1 MDVDVQ
7 NIENST
13 MPCKHCEV
21 EFTTKSDLHDHIKIS
36 HTDNVDEIETHEKE
50 MPKENSEKN
59 PEKNP
64 EENPEENPEKN
75 PEKTPDEKPTENL
88 QIQATAVALTVQ
100 QALLNPAFIA
110 QFTLALKEA
119 EKSQKKIEL
128 DESKDYW
135 VEDEQFW
142 ICNACFFHSKSPP
155 GPLLVHKKG
164 NFGYV
169 SKKQKPSNIKTGK
182 KEHCENKL
190 HEWCVDEFEKK
201 EEKKIADKIKNE
213 IVGKKIIRNAL
224 LCFKRSLGS
233 EDFLAL
239 NEKDFLAEK
248 DIGNKIFNIAT
259 KNDSRAQYFKMR
271 GEVFELLSKKTKQFF
286 ETIEDIA
293 VTLDKGQLI
302 SNCLFGAVVST
313 KKPTIFFK
321 ELLPYIAC
329 KKKNFSLVFWSKW

>member
-1 MDVDVQ
+1 MDVDAQ

-13 MPCKHCEV
+13 MPCEHCGV
-21 EFTTKSDLHDHIKIS
+21 EFITKSDLHDHIRIT
-36 HTDNVDEIETHEKE
+36 HTDNVDEIETHERE

-59 PEKNP
+59 PEKYS
-64 EENPEENPEKN
+64 EKIPEKN
-75 PEKTPDEKPTENL
+75 PDEKPTENL
-88 QIQATAVALTVQ
+88 QVQASAVALTVQ
-100 QALLNPAFIA
+100 EALLNPAFIA

-135 VEDEQFW
+135 VEDEHFW
-142 ICNACFFHSKSPP
+142 ICNACFFHSKCKSMP
-155 GPLLVHKKG
+155 GPLLAHKKG

-169 SKKQKPSNIKTGK
+169 SKKQKPSHIKTGK
-182 KEHCENKL
+182 KEHCDNKL

-213 IVGKKIIRNAL
+213 IVGKKIVRNAL

-286 ETIEDIA
+286 EKIEDIA

-302 SNCLFGAVVST
+302 SNCLFGVILWTKIPT
-313 KKPTIFFK
+313 KKFPGF
-321 ELLPYIAC
+321 LP
-329 KKKNFSLVFWSKW
+329 